1 MASSDHY
8 GHELRAQLAQATA
21 RGQNHILINV
31 RDLQASFADLTR
43 SNRETINCRLAMRS
57 EMNLTDVLLVA
68 EDNAAGMTVLLAFL
82 GVAIA
87 GQGLGGLV

>member
-68 EDNAAGMTVLLAFL
+68 EDNAAGMTVRYSLPR
-82 GVAIA
+82 I
-87 GQGLGGLV
+87 